1 MIDNKVILGSEEWCS
16 FPDLGIHTIK
26 ARVDSGAKTSALHA
40 INIAPFIKNDSN
52 WVKFDIN
59 PIQNNLKTVIHCE
72 APLIDKRIVKSSSG
86 FREQRY
92 VIQTTLDFGG
102 TKWPIEMTLTNRDS
116 MGFRM
121 LLGREAMSGR
131 VLVDP
136 ERKYLLGQPSN
147 DTLKELYKNSEEQ
160 KKGLRIGL
168 LASNPE
174 LYSNKRI
181 MEAGEMRGHEMQFL
195 NIKECYMKLDAEK
208 PEIHYRGGKILNQFD
223 AVIPRIRPSI
233 TFYGCALTRQ
243 FEALKVFCLN
253 SSTAITQSRDKLFSL
268 QLLLNH
274 GVGIPTTGFAN
285 SPLDTN
291 DLIKMVGGTPLIIK
305 LLEGTQGKGVV
316 LAETKKAA
324 ESVIN
329 AFKSLNANILV
340 QEFIKEA
347 NGKDIRCFV
356 IDGRVVAAIQREAMP
371 GEFRANI
378 HLGGTASII
387 KVTAEEKRIAVKAA
401 KAMDLKVAGV
411 DIIRSSKGPLL
422 LEVNSSPGLEGIEG
436 ATNKDIASEM
446 IKAIEKNFKTKSII
460 Y

>member
-1 MIDNKVILGSEEWCS
+1 MSQNKVILGSEEWFS
-16 FPDLGIHTIK
+16 FPDLGIPTIK

-40 INIAPFIKNDSN
+40 INIAPFVKDGTN

-92 VIQTTLDFGG
+92 VIQTTLDIGDANW
-102 TKWPIEMTLTNRDS
+102 KIEMTLTNRDS

-136 ERKYLLGQPSN
+136 EQSYLLGAQPTT
-147 DTLKELYKNSEEQ
+147 DRLKEIYKNSETSET
-160 KKGLRIGL
+160 GLRIGL

-181 MEAGEMRGHEMQFL
+181 MEAGEIRGHEMHFL
-195 NIKECYMKLDAEK
+195 NIKECYMKLDATK
-208 PEIHYRGGKILNQFD
+208 PEIHYRGGKILDKFD
-223 AVIPRIRPSI
+223 AIIPRIRPSI

-243 FEALKVFCLN
+243 FEGMKVFCLN
-253 SSTAITQSRDKLFSL
+253 SSTAITQSRDKLYSL

-274 GVGIPTTGFAN
+274 GVDIPTTGFAN
-285 SPLDTN
+285 SPLDTD
-291 DLIKMVGGTPLIIK
+291 DLIKMVGGSPLIVK

-356 IDGRVVAAIQREAMP
+356 IDGKVVAAIQREALP

-387 KVTAEEKRIAVKAA
+387 KPTAEEKRIAIKAA

-436 ATNKDIASEM
+436 ATNKDIAGEM
-446 IKAIEKNFKTKSII
+446 IKAIEKNLKFKI
-460 Y
+460 

>member
-1 MIDNKVILGSEEWCS
+1 MSDNKIILGSEEWCS
-16 FPDLGIHTIK
+16 FPELGIPAIK

-40 INIAPFIKNDSN
+40 INISPYIKDGEN

-72 APLIDKRIVKSSSG
+72 ARLVDKRIVKSSSG
-86 FREQRY
+86 FREQRF
-92 VIQTTLDFGG
+92 VIQTNLAIGESI
-102 TKWPIEMTLTNRDS
+102 WPIEMTLTNRDS

-131 VLVDP
+131 ILVDP
-136 ERKYLLGQPSN
+136 EQKYLLGQNTSEN
-147 DTLKELYKNSEEQ
+147 LKDLYQNTIVAKS
-160 KKGLRIGL
+160 GLRIGL
-168 LASNPE
+168 LASNPA
-174 LYSNKRI
+174 LYSNRRI
-181 MEAGEMRGHEMQFL
+181 IEAGEMRGHEMHFL
-195 NIKECYMKLDAEK
+195 NIKECYMKLDATK
-208 PEIHYRGGKILNQFD
+208 PEIHYRGGRILNDFD
-223 AVIPRIRPSI
+223 AIIPRIRPSI

-243 FEALKVFCLN
+243 FEALKVFSLN
-253 SSTAITQSRDKLFSL
+253 SSTAITQSRDKLYSL

-274 GVGIPTTGFAN
+274 GVDIPTTGFAN

-291 DLIKMVGGTPLIIK
+291 DLIKMVGGTPLIVK

-347 NGKDIRCFV
+347 NGKDLRLFV
-356 IDGRVVAAIQREAMP
+356 IDGKVVAAIQREALP

-387 KVTAEEKRIAVKAA
+387 KPTMEEKRIAIKAA
-401 KAMDLKVAGV
+401 KAMDLKIAGV

-436 ATNKDIASEM
+436 ATNKDIAGEM
-446 IKAIEKNFKTKSII
+446 IKAIEKNFKWK
-460 Y
+460 

>member
-1 MIDNKVILGSEEWCS
+1 MSQDKVILGSEEWCS
-16 FPDLGIHTIK
+16 FPELGIPTIK

-59 PIQNNLKTVIHCE
+59 PIQNNLKTIIHCE
-72 APLIDKRIVKSSSG
+72 APLVDKRIVKSSSG

-92 VIQTTLDFGG
+92 VIQTSLTIGDSN
-102 TKWPIEMTLTNRDS
+102 WPIEMTLTNRDS

-136 ERKYLLGQPSN
+136 EKQYLLGQPTSES
-147 DTLKELYKNSEEQ
+147 LKELYQNSE
-160 KKGLRIGL
+160 KATTGLRIGV

-181 MEAGEMRGHEMQFL
+181 MEAGEMRGHEMHFL
-195 NIKECYMKLDAEK
+195 NIKECYMRLDAET
-208 PEIHYRGGKILNQFD
+208 PEIHYRGGIILNQFD
-223 AVIPRIRPSI
+223 AIIPRIRPSI

-243 FEALKVFCLN
+243 FEALKVYCLN
-253 SSTAITQSRDKLFSL
+253 SAAAITQSRDKLYSL
-268 QLLLNH
+268 QLLLH
-274 GVGIPTTGFAN
+274 SGVGIPTTGFAN

-291 DLIKMVGGTPLIIK
+291 DLIKMVGGPPLIVK

-347 NGKDIRCFV
+347 NGKDLRLFV
-356 IDGRVVAAIQREAMP
+356 IDGKVVATIQREAMP

-387 KVTAEEKRIAVKAA
+387 KPTAEEKRIAIKAA

-436 ATNKDIASEM
+436 ATNKDIAGEM
-446 IKAIEKNFKTKSII
+446 IKAIEKNFKPKI
-460 Y
+460 